1 MIDLSAERIVSILRA
16 AELLP
21 QRRQGRSIHVS
32 TLYRWIHHGTGGVR
46 LESIKVGGAL
56 YTSVEALQRFA
67 ERCSGGAPNSCPTN
81 QRKRQIA
88 RAEEQLQRDGI

>member
-1 MIDLSAERIVSILRA
+1 MIELSAEKIISISGA
-16 AELLP
+16 AQLLP
-21 QRRQGRSIHVS
+21 KRRLGKSIHVS

-46 LESIKVGGAL
+46 LESIKLGGAL

-67 ERCSGGAPNSCPTN
+67 ERCSGRAPNSRPTS

-88 RAEEQLQRDGI
+88 RAEEQLHRDGI